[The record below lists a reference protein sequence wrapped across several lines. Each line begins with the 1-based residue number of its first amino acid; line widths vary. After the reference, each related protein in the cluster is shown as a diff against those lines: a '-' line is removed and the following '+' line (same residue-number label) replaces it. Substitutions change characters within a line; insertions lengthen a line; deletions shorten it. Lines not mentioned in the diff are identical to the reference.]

1 MKSYSPKTI
10 AQAIYDSTKD
20 KDGAELKHVL
30 DNTVIFLKKN
40 KLLSKQKEILNHLQN
55 IYDHE
60 EKIVRAK
67 ITTATKLSHKIKEE
81 LEEILK
87 KRYKA
92 KDIEIESVEDE
103 SLIGGIKLEVKDEV
117 MDLSFANKL
126 YQLQK
131 YLIKN

>member
-1 MKSYSPKTI
+1 MIYSPKTI
-10 AQAIYDSTKD
+10 AQAIYSSNKD

-30 DNTVIFLKKN
+30 DNTLIFLKKN
-40 KLLSKQKEILNHLQN
+40 KLLSKYKEILKHLQN
-55 IYDHE
+55 IIDHE
-60 EKIVRAK
+60 EKIVRAQV
-67 ITTATKLSHKIKEE
+67 TTTSKLSHKIKEE

-92 KDIEIESVEDE
+92 TEVEIKNIEDE
-103 SLIGGIKLEVKDEV
+103 SLIGGIKLEIKDEII
-117 MDLSFANKL
+117 DLSFANKL

>member
-10 AQAIYDSTKD
+10 AQAIYNSTKG
-20 KDGAELKHVL
+20 KDGAELKYVL

-40 KLLSKQKEILNHLQN
+40 KLLSKQKDILQHLQD

-60 EKIVRAK
+60 EKIVRVK
-67 ITTATKLSHKIKEE
+67 ITTATKLTHKLREE

-87 KRYKA
+87 KKYKA
-92 KDIEIESVEDE
+92 KDIDIDNTEDE

>member
-1 MKSYSPKTI
+1 MIYSPKTI
-10 AQAIYDSTKD
+10 AQAIYSSTKD

-30 DNTVIFLKKN
+30 DNTLIFLKKN
-40 KLLSKQKEILNHLQN
+40 KLLSKYKEILKHLQN
-55 IYDHE
+55 IIDHE
-60 EKIVRAK
+60 EKIVRAQV
-67 ITTATKLSHKIKEE
+67 TTTSKLSHKIKEE

-92 KDIEIESVEDE
+92 TEVEIKNIEDE
-103 SLIGGIKLEVKDEV
+103 SLIGGIKLEIKDEII
-117 MDLSFANKL
+117 DLSFANKL